1 MSKEEIAQKRRT
13 YKDRVERV
21 EYFIGAC
28 RQKYDSP
35 EEAERSFM
43 VLDLSELLADLGV
56 DELADCGVDAEG
68 LAELLI
74 KHFDAVREIVD
85 AE

>member
-13 YKDRVERV
+13 YKDRVERE
-21 EYFIGAC
+21 EYFIGAY
-28 RQKYDSP
+28 RKKYDSP
-35 EEAERSFM
+35 EEAERSFK
-43 VLDLSELLADLGV
+43 VLDLSELLADLAV
-56 DELADCGVDAEG
+56 DELADRGVDTDG